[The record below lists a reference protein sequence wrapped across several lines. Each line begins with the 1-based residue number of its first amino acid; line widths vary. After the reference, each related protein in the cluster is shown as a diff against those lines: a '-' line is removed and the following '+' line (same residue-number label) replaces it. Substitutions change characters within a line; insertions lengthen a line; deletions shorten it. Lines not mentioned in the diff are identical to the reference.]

1 MPEATVTFRRLN
13 PDAPVGLRA
22 DACLPLRSRHT
33 ECDRCTEVCPAG
45 VLHRGEEIFFLD
57 EGCLG
62 CGRCA
67 AVCPMGAIA
76 VAGFALRPTKIKVTR
91 PLTLDCWKVPTK
103 ASPAH
108 SVRVPCLGG
117 LSPGQWLGLV
127 LAAHGDAPDSRDGGG
142 RAASGTAAEAAA
154 SPAAQGHTA
163 CACCGPGVKLL
174 DRGWCGACPAN
185 PGAAHPA
192 AAALTV
198 VHGWL
203 KEARVPRQY
212 WPWLARAPLPAAR
225 AVAPDP
231 RNEAPVNRR
240 NFFGALVHESVGLA
254 NAALD
259 APRAE
264 ERHRK
269 SGAGTRREVARSRG
283 RKVPGAHA
291 PVASPERERVLVFLA
306 ALAARHGGGVPASL
320 YPAIAIDADCQ
331 HHCLCAALCP
341 TGALRPYTDN
351 DSVGIAYDAARCIA
365 CGQCESACPE
375 HAIHLQPAGPG
386 TDAVV
391 ALTCH
396 ATRTC
401 AICGETFA
409 DRNEARAAGQGR
421 PDGGFAANGRE
432 TRCPPCRKSR
442 DFARAGFVTLYRDT
456 GKRGTRDKH

>member
-1 MPEATVTFRRLN
+1 MKTATPTAAVTFQRLS

-33 ECDRCTEVCPAG
+33 ECDRCVEVCPAG
-45 VLHRGEEIFFLD
+45 VLHRGEEFFSLD
-57 EGCLG
+57 AGCLG

-76 VAGFALRPTKIKVTR
+76 VTGFALRPTEIKVTR
-91 PLTLDCWKVPTK
+91 PLALDCWKVPTE

-127 LAAHGDAPDSRDGGG
+127 LAAHGDAP
-142 RAASGTAAEAAA
+142 AAA
-154 SPAAQGHTA
+154 SPAPQGHAA

-192 AAALTV
+192 AAALAV

-225 AVAPDP
+225 AATPDP

-254 NAALD
+254 NAALG
-259 APRAE
+259 AARAE
-264 ERHRK
+264 TRHKK
-269 SGAGTRREVARSRG
+269 SNAGRRRG
-283 RKVPGAHA
+283 RKVPGADRRTQGEPIA
-291 PVASPERERVLVFLA
+291 AARTPVASLERGRVLVFLA
-306 ALAARHGGGVPASL
+306 ALAARHGGDVPAAF
-320 YPAIAIDADCQ
+320 YPAITIGADCR
-331 HHCLCAALCP
+331 HHRLCAALCP
-341 TGALRPYTDN
+341 TGALHPYADDCTDTGGRTAGAVADN
-351 DSVGIAYDAARCIA
+351 HSVGIAYDAAHCIA

-375 HAIHLQPAGPG
+375 HAIRLQPAGPG

-391 ALTCH
+391 ALTRH
-396 ATRTC
+396 TTRTC
-401 AICGETFA
+401 AACGERFA
-409 DRNEARAAGQGR
+409 T
-421 PDGGFAANGRE
+421 NGRE
-432 TRCPPCRKSR
+432 THCPPCRKSR
-442 DFARAGFVTLYRDT
+442 DFARAGFVTLYRDA
-456 GKRGTRDKH
+456 GKRGARDKH

>member
-1 MPEATVTFRRLN
+1 MKTATPAATVTFRRLN
-13 PDAPVGLRA
+13 PDAPVGVCA

-33 ECDRCTEVCPAG
+33 ECDRCAEACPAG
-45 VLHRGEEIFFLD
+45 VLHRGEETFFLD

-76 VAGFALRPTKIKVTR
+76 VAGFALRPSKIKAPR
-91 PLTLDCWKVPTK
+91 PLTLDCWRVPTE
-103 ASPAH
+103 ASPSR
-108 SVRVPCLGG
+108 SVRVPCFGG
-117 LSPGQWLGLV
+117 LSPGQWLGLA
-127 LAAHGDAPDSRDGGG
+127 LAAHGDAP
-142 RAASGTAAEAAA
+142 AAT
-154 SPAAQGHTA
+154 SPAPPGHTA

-192 AAALTV
+192 AVALTV

-212 WPWLARAPLPAAR
+212 WPWLARAPLPTAR

-264 ERHRK
+264 KRHRK
-269 SGAGTRREVARSRG
+269 SGAGTRQEVAQGRAGYEAKDAIRSRG

-320 YPAIAIDADCQ
+320 YPAIAIDADCH

-375 HAIHLQPAGPG
+375 HALHLQPAGPG
-386 TDAVV
+386 MDAVV
-391 ALTCH
+391 ALTRH
-396 ATRTC
+396 TTRTC
-401 AICGETFA
+401 AACGERFA
-409 DRNEARAAGQGR
+409 T
-421 PDGGFAANGRE
+421 NGRE
-432 TRCPPCRKSR
+432 THCPPCRKSR
-442 DFARAGFVTLYRDT
+442 DFARAGFVTLYRDA
-456 GKRGTRDKH
+456 GKRGARDKH